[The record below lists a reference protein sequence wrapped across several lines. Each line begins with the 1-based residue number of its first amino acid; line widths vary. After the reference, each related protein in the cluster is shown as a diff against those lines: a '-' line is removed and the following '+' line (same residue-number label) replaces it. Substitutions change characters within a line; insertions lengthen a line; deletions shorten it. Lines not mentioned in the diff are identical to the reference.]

1 MANRNQPIDLSI
13 WIDTG
18 IGGIIK
24 SLTQRDMEDLLN
36 KVYSVGD
43 DIFKRLYQR
52 FPSMELPC
60 VPELQIQLSGELIR
74 RKNMVY
80 PGASARICR
89 EDGRDEPRH
98 DRDARHEPRGTDIN
112 DRCPDDGFPV
122 DTREKPLE
130 YSSVVLGEFRASK
143 SKRTIGTII
152 LYPKAMDC
160 CVYKSVS
167 DFETVFWA
175 ALAHEAFHAFHYD
188 QLKRSGKA
196 DRWNSPKKSGRV
208 LVTESLAEYFKCTW
222 LKEYYPANTRLLRY
236 LESEW
241 GRYDIDGSPNSGALA
256 IRKSSTH
263 IDLFERLFETSL
275 YDWKTAADTIRT
287 GYYLQSEE
295 IRTLLC

>member
-52 FPSMELPC
+52 LPSMELPC

-98 DRDARHEPRGTDIN
+98 DRDARHEPRDTDIN
-112 DRCPDDGFPV
+112 DRCPDDGFPI

-160 CVYKSVS
+160 CVYKSAS

-175 ALAHEAFHAFHYD
+175 ALAHEVFHAFHYD
-188 QLKRSGKA
+188 QLKCSGKA
-196 DRWNSPKKSGRV
+196 DRWLAKSY
-208 LVTESLAEYFKCTW
+208 LANAK
-222 LKEYYPANTRLLRY
+222 LLRY

-241 GRYDIDGSPNSGALA
+241 GRYDIDGSSNSGALA
-256 IRKSSTH
+256 IRKSGYPG
-263 IDLFERLFETSL
+263 DLFERLFETSL
-275 YDWKTAADTIRT
+275 YDWKTAADAIRT

-295 IRTLLC
+295 IRKLL

>member
-36 KVYSVGD
+36 EVYSVGD

-98 DRDARHEPRGTDIN
+98 DRDARHEPRDTDIN
-112 DRCPDDGFPV
+112 NRCPDDGFPV

-160 CVYKSVS
+160 CVYKSAS
-167 DFETVFWA
+167 DFETVFWVT
-175 ALAHEAFHAFHYD
+175 LAHEVFHAFHYD

-208 LVTESLAEYFKCTW
+208 LVTESLAEYFKFTW
-222 LKEYYPANTRLLRY
+222 LAKSYLANAKLLRY

-241 GRYDIDGSPNSGALA
+241 GRYDIDGSSNSGALA
-256 IRKSSTH
+256 IWKSGYPG
-263 IDLFERLFETSL
+263 DLFERLFETSL
-275 YDWKTAADTIRT
+275 YDWKTAADAIRT

-295 IRTLLC
+295 IRKLL